1 MRFRAVRQTEWIT
14 AGARDIGAGGTFIT
28 TETPEPIESE
38 IVLELVLP
46 TSDQVFTL
54 AAVVRW
60 TSPDGMGVQF
70 VGEPAGVLL
79 ELTDYFATLTA

>member
-1 MRFRAVRQTEWIT
+1 VRFRAVRQTEWVT
-14 AGARDIGAGGTFIT
+14 AGGRDVGAGGAFIT
-28 TETPEPIESE
+28 TDAPEPPETE

-46 TSDQVFTL
+46 TSDQMFTL
-54 AAVVRW
+54 SAVVRW

-70 VGEPAGVLL
+70 IGEPTDLLL